1 MKKIFIGLAVLV
13 LSSCYM
19 KGDYT
24 LGRRN
29 MFNDFFYTY
38 NIHYYDENSLE
49 VMDTEFETISNYKIG
64 VAKHA
69 VPGGLIL
76 SSKVI
81 NREVFSSAY
90 LRPTKKGQM
99 VSNTVPVD
107 FSDEKVYKAI
117 GEVEIEDTVYRLLEP
132 NRYGDIVL
140 VDFNG
145 NIYPRIGRIYNKRLA
160 LLDTQFRKE
169 PYDIRFT
176 NEMQNRT
183 GEENIVSSVEVR
195 YQGIED
201 YYMVFVYKVIQP
213 SGQEAV
219 EEQKTYRFPMYDKSV
234 SFEGIALDILE
245 ADESGID
252 YKIMEI

>member
-1 MKKIFIGLAVLV
+1 MKKIFIGLAVLM

-29 MFNDFFYTY
+29 MFNDFFYTT
-38 NIHYYDENSLE
+38 NIHYYDNSAFANIDNE
-49 VMDTEFETISNYKIG
+49 VETVSNYQIG

-76 SSKVI
+76 SSKMI
-81 NREVFSSAY
+81 SKEVVSNAY
-90 LRPTKKGQM
+90 LRPNKKGAM
-99 VSNTVPVD
+99 VSNTVPVE

-145 NIYPRIGRIYNKRLA
+145 NIYPRIGRVYNGRLA
-160 LLDTQFRKE
+160 LLDTRFLKE
-169 PYDIRFT
+169 PHDIMFL
-176 NEMQNRT
+176 NEMQNRV
-183 GEENIVSSVEVR
+183 GDENLISSIEVR
-195 YQGIED
+195 YQGVED
-201 YYMVFVYKVIQP
+201 YYMVFNYKTVAAD
-213 SGQEAV
+213 GAEAV
-219 EEQKTYRFPMYDKSV
+219 EEQKTYRFPMYDKTV
-234 SFEGIALDILE
+234 SFEGITIDILE
-245 ADESGID
+245 ADEGGID